1 MDEDEYNKLKE
12 ADSDLM
18 PGDFELP
25 EDTTGQCLCLQH
37 GVYVFVVHIRTQ
49 TILSRSLL
57 DPTVVIDAD
66 GAENQKSYLKTLN
79 FPVMDDAD
87 ALASSY
93 IPKVLTCLSKWS
105 VKLHNLVETFDNVE
119 EMSGNLQKQLISD

>member
-66 GAENQKSYLKTLN
+66 GAENQKSYLKL
-79 FPVMDDAD
+79 
-87 ALASSY
+87 
-93 IPKVLTCLSKWS
+93 
-105 VKLHNLVETFDNVE
+105 
-119 EMSGNLQKQLISD
+119 